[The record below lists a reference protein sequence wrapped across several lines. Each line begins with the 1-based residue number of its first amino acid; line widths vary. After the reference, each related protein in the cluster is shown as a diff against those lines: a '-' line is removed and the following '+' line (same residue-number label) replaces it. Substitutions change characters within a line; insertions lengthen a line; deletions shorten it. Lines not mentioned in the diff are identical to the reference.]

1 MKPNSVVQ
9 LKHVG
14 WASAGVLVAVL
25 LFFATR
31 SGAKPT
37 PHTPPA
43 PVVEVTSV
51 QQKDVPVYGEWIG
64 TLRDITNLIDAGLVH
79 VPAIDVLPLE
89 DAAQAHRTIEIGHVR
104 GKLFLKVADLD
115 V

>member
-1 MKPNSVVQ
+1 VQ

-31 SGAKPT
+31 LGAKPT

-43 PVVEVTSV
+43 PVVEVASV

-64 TLRDITNLIDAGLVH
+64 TLREITNLIDAGIS
-79 VPAIDVLPLE
+79 P
-89 DAAQAHRTIEIGHVR
+89 RTSDR
-104 GKLFLKVADLD
+104 CAST
-115 V
+115 

>member
-1 MKPNSVVQ
+1 MKETQFRCAV
-9 LKHVG
+9 KHVG

-37 PHTPPA
+37 RHTPPA

-51 QQKDVPVYGEWIG
+51 QQKGVPVYGEWIG
-64 TLRDITNLIDAGLVH
+64 TLREITNSIDAGIS
-79 VPAIDVLPLE
+79 P
-89 DAAQAHRTIEIGHVR
+89 RTSDR
-104 GKLFLKVADLD
+104 CAST
-115 V
+115 